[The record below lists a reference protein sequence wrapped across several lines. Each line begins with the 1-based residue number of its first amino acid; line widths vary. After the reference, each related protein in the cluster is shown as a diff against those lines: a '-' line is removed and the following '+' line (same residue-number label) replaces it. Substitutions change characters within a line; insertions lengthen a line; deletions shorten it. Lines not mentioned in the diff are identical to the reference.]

1 MKIPILTD
9 THCGIRNSS
18 EVFINYQSSF
28 YQDIFFPYCKAN
40 NVTQIIHG
48 GDYYDHRKYINY
60 KALNSNRKTFLEP
73 LRQMGISMDIIP
85 GNHDVFYKN
94 TNDLCALKELLG
106 FYTGNVNIIMNP
118 AVYDYG
124 GLKIAMLPWVNT
136 ENYAESMQFIKGC
149 KASWIMGHLELDGF
163 EMMKGITSQGGMSS
177 TIFSR
182 FEKVLTG
189 HFHTKSTRGNIN
201 YLGSSMEFTWSDADD
216 PKYFHVIDTETR
228 ELEMIRNPITLF
240 TKIFYD
246 DKANDYKDYDFAKL
260 KNQFIKI
267 IVVNKN
273 DPFLFDKFVDA
284 VNSVDIHELKIA
296 EDFSEFIGDNV
307 QDDNISFENTT
318 ELLNSYVDEIDTSL
332 DKNKLKSM
340 IHNIYIESVNK
351 EIV

>member
-1 MKIPILTD
+1 M
-9 THCGIRNSS
+9 
-18 EVFINYQSSF
+18 
-28 YQDIFFPYCKAN
+28 
-40 NVTQIIHG
+40 IHG

-94 TNDLCALKELLG
+94 TNDLCSLKELLG
-106 FYTGNVNIIMNP
+106 FYTGNVNILMNP
-118 AVYDYG
+118 SVQDYG
-124 GLKIAMLPWVNT
+124 GLKIAMLPWVNN

-189 HFHTKSTRGNIN
+189 HFHTKSTRGNIH

-228 ELEMIRNPITLF
+228 ELEMVRNPITLF

-246 DKANDYKDYDFAKL
+246 DEANDYKDYDFAKL

-307 QDDNISFENTT
+307 QDDNISFEDTT
-318 ELLNSYVDEIDTSL
+318 QLLNSYVDEIDTSL
-332 DKNKLKSM
+332 DKNKLKNM
-340 IHNIYIESVNK
+340 INSIYIESVNK

>member
-73 LRQMGISMDIIP
+73 LRQMGINMDIIP

-106 FYTGNVNIIMNP
+106 FYTGNVNILMNP
-118 AVYDYG
+118 LVQDYG
-124 GLKIAMLPWVNT
+124 GLKIAMLPWVNN
-136 ENYAESMQFIKGC
+136 ENYAESMQFIKNC

-228 ELEMIRNPITLF
+228 ELEMVRNPITLY

-246 DKANDYKDYDFAKL
+246 DEETNYKEYDFAKL
-260 KNQFIKI
+260 KNQFVKI

-284 VNSVDIHELKIA
+284 VNSIDIHELKIA

-307 QDDNISFENTT
+307 QDDNISFEDTT
-318 ELLNSYVDEIDTSL
+318 QLLNSYVDEIDTSL
-332 DKNKLKSM
+332 DKTKLKSM

>member
-9 THCGIRNSS
+9 THVGVRNAS

-40 NVTQIIHG
+40 NVTQMIHG

-106 FYTGNVNIIMNP
+106 FYTGNVNILMNP
-118 AVYDYG
+118 SVQDYG
-124 GLKIAMLPWVNT
+124 GLKMAMLPWVNN
-136 ENYAESMQFIKGC
+136 ENYAESMQFIKSC
-149 KASWIMGHLELDGF
+149 KASWLMGHLELDGF
-163 EMMKGITSQGGMSS
+163 EMMKGITNQGGMSS

-189 HFHTKSTRGNIN
+189 HFHTKSTRGNIH

-228 ELEMIRNPITLF
+228 ELEMVRNPITLY

-246 DKANDYKDYDFAKL
+246 DEENNYKEYDFDKL
-260 KNQFIKI
+260 KNQYVKI

-296 EDFSEFIGDNV
+296 EDFSEFTGENV
-307 QDDNISFENTT
+307 QDGNISFEDTT
-318 ELLNSYVDEIDTSL
+318 QLLNSYVDEIDTSL
-332 DKNKLKSM
+332 DKPKLKSM
-340 IHNIYIESVNK
+340 IHNIYIESLNK